1 MHTSATP
8 AHAKQFITQAWAA
21 FRRLCVRR
29 GWLLVVLAAGLVN
42 LLAGLIFGLQDFVPT
57 TRLTLDFIYANFALA
72 VWVIAIYGSG
82 EVLAVGSADGLSLAA
97 KAVAVSAATLMC
109 LLLAGLAA
117 IGVQLA
123 RGHVEIEIEAYAY
136 GLLFNLGWNAL
147 HLGALALFF
156 HGLIRPRWLA
166 ALATVAVYGSV
177 NLLFDHELLR
187 FGAPIDVRSD
197 ISGYGRALAPH
208 VALGIHWSGLC
219 LALLVAV
226 HLRAATSLTDLRRR
240 LTPNVVALGWGGL
253 AVWLVTGAWVLF
265 RPEPAQAY
273 APEAPNPPQ
282 PVYSR
287 LDLQVDIEPEDG
299 RLRSRGSAII
309 VNRHEAAI
317 PVLHFVVPPALV
329 VDSLALTGEPLATNH
344 PAMHSYRLNRPLAP
358 RETLKVD
365 FDLKARAG
373 SAVEGVSANGTFLVS
388 TDVLPS
394 IGLAEP
400 AAFFA
405 AAPPTAFRVRL
416 GTSLEQIAVGPGILL
431 REWKENGSRYFEYQT
446 TAPIPPS
453 VSLHSARYAV
463 AQDDSDAVPI
473 EVYYHPGHDFAVPGM
488 VARARAQLAAL
499 RNDTTDRPRQ
509 FRVVEVPDYRRL
521 VRPPGLFAFN
531 WRQPASMD
539 PTPLAGVLPYS
550 ELAVLSNRLRR

>member
-1 MHTSATP
+1 M
-8 AHAKQFITQAWAA
+8 
-21 FRRLCVRR
+21 
-29 GWLLVVLAAGLVN
+29 VN
-42 LLAGLIFGLQDFVPT
+42 LLGGLVFGLQDLVPA

-72 VWVIAIYGSG
+72 AWAIAIYGSG
-82 EVLAVGSADGLSLAA
+82 EVLAGGSADGPSLAA

-109 LLLAGLAA
+109 LSLAGIVA

-123 RGHVEIEIEAYAY
+123 RGPVEVEPEVYAY

-147 HLGALALFF
+147 HLGALALVL

-166 ALATVAVYGSV
+166 ALATVAVYGGV

-187 FGAPIDVRSD
+187 FGAPVDVRSD
-197 ISGYGRALAPH
+197 MSGYGRAFAPH

-265 RPEPAQAY
+265 RPAPVPAY
-273 APEAPNPPQ
+273 APAAPDPPQ

-299 RLRSRGSAII
+299 WLRSRGTAIV

-329 VDSLALTGEPLATNH
+329 VGSLSLTGDPLAASD
-344 PAMHSYRLNRPLAP
+344 PAIRSYRLNRPLAP
-358 RETLKVD
+358 RETLKLV
-365 FDLKARAG
+365 FDLKTRAG
-373 SAVEGVSANGTFLVS
+373 SVVGGVAANGTFLTS
-388 TDVLPS
+388 ADVLPS
-394 IGLAEP
+394 IGLGEP
-400 AAFFA
+400 EAFFT

-416 GTSLEQIAVGPGILL
+416 GTSLAQIAVAPGVLL

-446 TAPIPPS
+446 VAPIPPA
-453 VSLHSARYAV
+453 VSFHSARYAV
-463 AQDDSDAVPI
+463 ARDASDDVPI

-488 VARARAQLAAL
+488 VAEARAQLAAL
-499 RNDTTDRPRQ
+499 RNDTTYRHRQ

-521 VRPPGLFAFN
+521 VQPPGLLAFN
-531 WRQPASMD
+531 WRQPMFVD
-539 PTPLAGVLPYS
+539 PTPLAGVLPYP
-550 ELAVLSNRLRR
+550 ELAALSNRIRR

>member
-8 AHAKQFITQAWAA
+8 AHATQFITQAWAA

-29 GWLLVVLAAGLVN
+29 GWLVVLAAGLVN

-72 VWVIAIYGSG
+72 VWVIAIYGSA

-147 HLGALALFF
+147 HLGVLALFF

-197 ISGYGRALAPH
+197 MGGYGNALAPH

-219 LALLVAV
+219 VALLVAL
-226 HLRAATSLTDLRRR
+226 HLSAATSLTDLRRR

-253 AVWLVTGAWVLF
+253 AVWLVSGAWVLF
-265 RPEPAQAY
+265 TPAPVQAY
-273 APEAPNPPQ
+273 APAAPDPPQ

-287 LDLQVDIEPEDG
+287 LDLHVEIQPEDR
-299 RLRSRGSAII
+299 RLRSRGTAII
-309 VNRHEAAI
+309 VNRHEVAI
-317 PVLHFVVPPALV
+317 PVVHFVVPPALV
-329 VDSLALTGEPLATNH
+329 VGSLSLTGDPLVTSD
-344 PAMHSYRLNRPLAP
+344 PAIRSYRLNRPLAP
-358 RETLKVD
+358 RETLKVV
-365 FDLKARAG
+365 FDLKTRAG
-373 SAVEGVSANGTFLVS
+373 SVVGGVAANGTFLTS
-388 TDVLPS
+388 ADVLPS
-394 IGLAEP
+394 IGLGEP
-400 AAFFA
+400 EAFFS

-416 GTSLEQIAVGPGILL
+416 GTSLAQIAVAPGVLL

-446 TAPIPPS
+446 AAPIPPR
-453 VSLHSARYAV
+453 VSFHSARYAV
-463 AQDDSDAVPI
+463 ARDNSDVVPI

-488 VARARAQLAAL
+488 LAEARAQLAAL
-499 RNDTTDRPRQ
+499 GNDTSYRHRQ

-521 VRPPGLFAFN
+521 VQPPGLLAFN
-531 WRQPASMD
+531 WRRPRFVAA
-539 PTPLAGVLPYS
+539 TPLAGVLLYS
-550 ELAVLSNRLRR
+550 ELAVLSSRLPR

>member
-1 MHTSATP
+1 M
-8 AHAKQFITQAWAA
+8 
-21 FRRLCVRR
+21 
-29 GWLLVVLAAGLVN
+29 VN
-42 LLAGLIFGLQDFVPT
+42 LLGGLVFGLQDLVPA

-72 VWVIAIYGSG
+72 AWAIAIYGSG
-82 EVLAVGSADGLSLAA
+82 KVLADGSADGPSLAA

-109 LLLAGLAA
+109 FSLAGIVA

-123 RGHVEIEIEAYAY
+123 RGPVEVEPEVYAY

-147 HLGALALFF
+147 HLGALALFL

-166 ALATVAVYGSV
+166 ALATVAVYGGV

-187 FGAPIDVRSD
+187 FGAPVDVRSD
-197 ISGYGRALAPH
+197 MSGYGRAFAPH

-219 LALLVAV
+219 LALVVAV

-265 RPEPAQAY
+265 RPAPVPAY
-273 APEAPNPPQ
+273 APAAPDPPQ

-287 LDLQVDIEPEDG
+287 LDLHVDIQPEDG
-299 RLRSRGSAII
+299 WLRSRGTAIV

-329 VDSLALTGEPLATNH
+329 VDSLSLTGDPLAASD
-344 PAMHSYRLNRPLAP
+344 PAIRSYRLNRPLAP
-358 RETLKVD
+358 RETLKVE
-365 FDLKARAG
+365 FDLKTRAG
-373 SAVEGVSANGTFLVS
+373 SVADGVVANGTFLVS
-388 TDVLPS
+388 ADVLPS
-394 IGLAEP
+394 IGLGEP
-400 AAFFA
+400 EAFFA

-416 GTSLEQIAVGPGILL
+416 GTSLEQIAVAPGVLL

-446 TAPIPPS
+446 AAPIPPS
-453 VSLHSARYAV
+453 VSFHSARYAV
-463 AQDDSDAVPI
+463 ARFDSDVVPI

-488 VARARAQLAAL
+488 VAEARAQLAAL
-499 RNDTTDRPRQ
+499 RQCRDLSAPANSAWSKFRTTDTSCS
-509 FRVVEVPDYRRL
+509 RRACL
-521 VRPPGLFAFN
+521 LSIGVGPFSWTRL
-531 WRQPASMD
+531 
-539 PTPLAGVLPYS
+539 PLAGVLPYS
-550 ELAVLSNRLRR
+550 ELAALSSRLPR